1 MRGSEEEE
9 EGGEGRRGR
18 VERRETSEGGGKRE
32 RGETCELHLGNLV
45 SSLYTI
51 LLLPIYKLPMLL
63 YS

>member
-9 EGGEGRRGR
+9 GGKGRRGR
-18 VERRETSEGGGKRE
+18 IERKETSEGGSKRE
-32 RGETCELHLGNLV
+32 RGETCELHLGNSV

-51 LLLPIYKLPMLL
+51 LLLLICKLPTLL